1 MEPAM
6 HDPGFP
12 GDESEP
18 SRSQL
23 RRDALDILKLAEAL
37 ASMPEPLLERL
48 ALDDALADEV
58 RRTRAVTSH
67 IARKRQTQFLAKQL
81 RRLEPEA
88 LAPIREALST
98 DREQARRNAAAL
110 HRVERW
116 RERLLTEGDEA
127 LADLLAAFPDAD
139 RQHLR
144 QLVRNA
150 LAERKADKPPRAYRE
165 LFHALAG
172 LGLGIGDSGSGS

>member
-1 MEPAM
+1 M

-12 GDESEP
+12 TDASEP

-37 ASMPEPLLERL
+37 AAMPEALLERL
-48 ALDDALADEV
+48 ALDDALAEEV

-81 RRLEPEA
+81 RRLDREA

-98 DREQARRNAAAL
+98 DREQARRNAAVL
-110 HRVERW
+110 HRTERW
-116 RERLLTEGDEA
+116 RDRLLAEGDDA
-127 LADLLAAFPDAD
+127 LAELLAAFPQAD

-144 QLVRNA
+144 QLVRNT

-165 LFHALAG
+165 LFHALKE
-172 LGLGIGDSGSGS
+172 LGMGNGE